1 MVWIADVLKGNKKV
15 IQDLTKE
22 NVALIKE
29 NIDLR
34 ERITELE
41 VKKDYWR
48 NHSNMAENINRKYRE
63 EFREKEAVI
72 SFMEKENESLKHKN
86 EELKS
91 RLDALSEMYEVKKK
105 ASDYWFDKYNLT
117 KEELNKSSVEK
128 KELVNSIE
136 KLKFERDMNLHSLEV
151 MKDSISVG
159 EERISELEWL
169 NEVLLMVI
177 HECCQSEDE
186 IIRQYLDKKLNLLID
201 QNAPECMKT
210 LIQNLIDELIV
221 NK

>member
-15 IQDLTKE
+15 IQDLTKD

-72 SFMEKENESLKHKN
+72 DFIEKENESLKHKN
-86 EELKS
+86 EEFRS

-105 ASDYWFDKYNLT
+105 ASDYWFDKYNLV
-117 KEELNKSSVEK
+117 KEELNKASIEK

-136 KLKFERDMNLHSLEV
+136 KLKFERDMDLHSLEI
-151 MKDSISVG
+151 MKNSISLS
-159 EERISELEWL
+159 EERIGELEWL
-169 NEVLLMVI
+169 NDVFSAI
-177 HECCQSEDE
+177 IKECYQSEDE
-186 IIRQYLDKKLNLLID
+186 IIIQYLDNKLNLLID

-210 LIQNLIDELIV
+210 LLQNLIDEL
-221 NK
+221 KS

>member
-1 MVWIADVLKGNKKV
+1 MKFNIGGRGLGKTREMLNET
-15 IQDLTKE
+15 L
-22 NVALIKE
+22 KE

-34 ERITELE
+34 ERIRELE

-48 NHSNMAENINRKYRE
+48 HEFNVAKSINNKYRE

-72 SFMEKENESLKHKN
+72 SFIEKENESLKHKN
-86 EELKS
+86 EEFRS
-91 RLDALSEMYEVKKK
+91 RLDALSEMYEVKEK

-117 KEELNKSSVEK
+117 KEELNKSSIEK
-128 KELVNSIE
+128 KELINSIE

-151 MKDSISVG
+151 MKDSISVV
-159 EERISELEWL
+159 EERITEL
-169 NEVLLMVI
+169 
-177 HECCQSEDE
+177 ECCQSEDE

-221 NK
+221 DK

>member
-29 NIDLR
+29 NIDFR

-72 SFMEKENESLKHKN
+72 SFMEKQVGSLKHKN
-86 EELKS
+86 EEFKS

>member
-1 MVWIADVLKGNKKV
+1 MKFNIGGRGLGKTREMLNET
-15 IQDLTKE
+15 L
-22 NVALIKE
+22 KE

-34 ERITELE
+34 ERIRELE

-48 NHSNMAENINRKYRE
+48 HEFNVAKSINNKYRE

-72 SFMEKENESLKHKN
+72 SFIEKENESLKHKN
-86 EELKS
+86 EEFRS

-117 KEELNKSSVEK
+117 KEELNKSSIEK
-128 KELVNSIE
+128 KELINSIE

-159 EERISELEWL
+159 EERITELEWL
-169 NEVLLMVI
+169 NNVFLMI
-177 HECCQSEDE
+177 IKECCQSEDE

>member
-22 NVALIKE
+22 NVVLIKE

-48 NHSNMAENINRKYRE
+48 NQSNMAENINRKYRE
-63 EFREKEAVI
+63 EFREKEAI
-72 SFMEKENESLKHKN
+72 IDFIEKENESLKHKN
-86 EELKS
+86 EEFRS

-105 ASDYWFDKYNLT
+105 ASDYWFDKYNLV
-117 KEELNKSSVEK
+117 KEELNKASIEK

-136 KLKFERDMNLHSLEV
+136 KLKFDRDMNLHSLEV

-169 NEVLLMVI
+169 NEILLMVI
-177 HECCQSEDE
+177 RECCQSEDE
-186 IIRQYLDKKLNLLID
+186 IIRQYLDRKLNVLID

-210 LIQNLIDELIV
+210 LIQNLIDELSL

>member
-1 MVWIADVLKGNKKV
+1 MKFNIGGRGLGKTREMLNE
-15 IQDLTKE
+15 T
-22 NVALIKE
+22 IKE

-48 NHSNMAENINRKYRE
+48 HEFNVAKSINNKYRE

-72 SFMEKENESLKHKN
+72 SFIEKENESLKHKN

-117 KEELNKSSVEK
+117 KEELNKSSIEK

>member
-1 MVWIADVLKGNKKV
+1 MIFNIGGRGLGKTREMLNE
-15 IQDLTKE
+15 T
-22 NVALIKE
+22 IKE

-34 ERITELE
+34 EEICQLE
-41 VKKDYWR
+41 VRKDKWKR
-48 NHSNMAENINRKYRE
+48 EVTFLNEFNGKMRE
-63 EFREKEAVI
+63 EIREKDSVI
-72 SFMEKENESLKHKN
+72 SFMEKQVGSLKHKN
-86 EELKS
+86 EELRS

-117 KEELNKSSVEK
+117 KEELNKSSIEK

-136 KLKFERDMNLHSLEV
+136 KLRFERDMNLHSLEV

-159 EERISELEWL
+159 EERITELEWL
-169 NEVLLMVI
+169 NEILLMVI

>member
-22 NVALIKE
+22 NVVLIKE
-29 NIDLR
+29 NIDFR

>member
-91 RLDALSEMYEVKKK
+91 RLDALSEMYEMKKK

>member
-1 MVWIADVLKGNKKV
+1 MIFNIGGRGLGKTREMLNET
-15 IQDLTKE
+15 L
-22 NVALIKE
+22 KE

-48 NHSNMAENINRKYRE
+48 NHANVSDNINRKYRE

-72 SFMEKENESLKHKN
+72 SFIEKENEGLKHKN
-86 EELKS
+86 EELRS

-117 KEELNKSSVEK
+117 KEELNKSSIEK

-169 NEVLLMVI
+169 NEVLLIII

>member
-201 QNAPECMKT
+201 QNAPECMKS
-210 LIQNLIDELIV
+210 LIQNLKDELIV

>member
-1 MVWIADVLKGNKKV
+1 MIFNIGGRGLGKTREMLNET
-15 IQDLTKE
+15 L
-22 NVALIKE
+22 KE

-48 NHSNMAENINRKYRE
+48 HEFNVAKSINNKYRE

-72 SFMEKENESLKHKN
+72 SFIEKENESLKHKN

-117 KEELNKSSVEK
+117 KEELNKSSIEK

>member
-22 NVALIKE
+22 NVVLIKE

-63 EFREKEAVI
+63 EFREKEAI
-72 SFMEKENESLKHKN
+72 IEFIEKENESLKHKN
-86 EELKS
+86 EEFRS

-105 ASDYWFDKYNLT
+105 ASDYWFDKYNLV
-117 KEELNKSSVEK
+117 KEELNKASIEK

-136 KLKFERDMNLHSLEV
+136 KLKFDRDMNLHSLEV

-169 NEVLLMVI
+169 NEILLMVI

-186 IIRQYLDKKLNLLID
+186 IIRQYLDRKLNVLID

-210 LIQNLIDELIV
+210 LIQNLIDELSL

>member
-1 MVWIADVLKGNKKV
+1 MKFNIGGRGLGKTREMLNET
-15 IQDLTKE
+15 L
-22 NVALIKE
+22 KE

-34 ERITELE
+34 ERIRELE

-48 NHSNMAENINRKYRE
+48 HEFNVAKSINNKYRE

-72 SFMEKENESLKHKN
+72 SFIEKENESLKHKN
-86 EELKS
+86 EEFRS

-117 KEELNKSSVEK
+117 KEELNKSSIEK
-128 KELVNSIE
+128 KELINSIE

-159 EERISELEWL
+159 EERITELEWL
-169 NEVLLMVI
+169 SNVFLMI
-177 HECCQSEDE
+177 IKECCQSEDE

>member
-22 NVALIKE
+22 NVAL
-29 NIDLR
+29 R

-48 NHSNMAENINRKYRE
+48 NHANVSDNINRKYRE

-72 SFMEKENESLKHKN
+72 SFIEKENESLKHKN
-86 EELKS
+86 EEFRS

-117 KEELNKSSVEK
+117 KEELNKSSIEK
-128 KELVNSIE
+128 KELINSIE

-151 MKDSISVG
+151 MKYSISVV
-159 EERISELEWL
+159 EERITEL
-169 NEVLLMVI
+169 
-177 HECCQSEDE
+177 ECCQSEDE

>member
-48 NHSNMAENINRKYRE
+48 HEFNVAKSINNKYRE

-72 SFMEKENESLKHKN
+72 SFIEKENESLKHKN

-117 KEELNKSSVEK
+117 KEELNKSSIEK

-151 MKDSISVG
+151 MKDSISLG

-169 NEVLLMVI
+169 NEILLMVI

>member
-22 NVALIKE
+22 NV
-29 NIDLR
+29 DLR

-136 KLKFERDMNLHSLEV
+136 KLKFEIDMNLHSLEI
-151 MKDSISVG
+151 MKNTISSA
-159 EERISELEWL
+159 EERIGELEWL
-169 NEVLLMVI
+169 NNVFLMVI
-177 HECCQSEDE
+177 KEWCQSEDE

-201 QNAPECMKT
+201 QNAPECMKI

>member
-22 NVALIKE
+22 NVGLIKE
-29 NIDLR
+29 NIDFR

-72 SFMEKENESLKHKN
+72 SFIEKENESLKHKN

-128 KELVNSIE
+128 KELVNLIE

-159 EERISELEWL
+159 EERINELEWL